1 MLVIAPLNVRDF
13 SWTLMGETMPAR
25 RFKDARSRAASLA
38 AFARPGAWLKSL
50 AASGLTAG
58 LLLAGLAVPAEAAPY
73 YSAPLRT
80 AARSL
85 PVAAENNAGYDR
97 TRYFGSWLDTNRD
110 CQNTR
115 AEVLLQETKSSV
127 SFTTARRCTLRTGRW
142 VSVWDNRTHYS
153 ASAVEIDH
161 TVPVHEAWGSG
172 ARSWSQARRVAF
184 YNDLSDSRSLNALTA
199 ALNSAKQ
206 ARGPESWMPPAN
218 GCAYIGQ
225 WIAVKIRWGLRVDS
239 VEKAALIRYADRC
252 PNVTVGVTRV

>member
-1 MLVIAPLNVRDF
+1 
-13 SWTLMGETMPAR
+13 MPVS
-25 RFKDARSRAASLA
+25 RFKHVQNRAASLA
-38 AFARPGAWLKSL
+38 TFLRPAAWGRAVAASSL
-50 AASGLTAG
+50 AGG
-58 LLLAGLAVPAEAAPY
+58 LLLTGLAVPAEAAAY

-97 TRYFGSWLDTNRD
+97 NRYFGYWNDTNRD

-115 AEVLLQETKSSV
+115 AEVLFQETRAAV
-127 SFTTARRCTLRTGRW
+127 TYTTARRCTLRTGRW
-142 VSVWDNRTHYS
+142 VSVWDNRTHTS

-172 ARSWSQARRVAF
+172 ARYWSQARRVAF
-184 YNDLSDSRSLNALTA
+184 YNDLGDSRSLNALTA

-218 GCAYIGQ
+218 RCAYIGQ
-225 WIAVKIRWGLRVDS
+225 WIAVKLRWGLRVDS
-239 VEKAALIRYADRC
+239 VEKAALIRYADSC
-252 PNVTVGVTRV
+252 PNVRISVTRV

>member
-1 MLVIAPLNVRDF
+1 
-13 SWTLMGETMPAR
+13 MGDIMPVG
-25 RFKDARSRAASLA
+25 RFKHTRIRASLA
-38 AFARPGAWLKSL
+38 TFAGPVVLGRSL
-50 AASGLTAG
+50 AASAVAAG
-58 LLLAGLAVPAEAAPY
+58 LLLAGLAVPAEAATY

-97 TRYFGSWLDTNRD
+97 TRYFGVWNDTNRD

-115 AEVLLQETKSSV
+115 QEVLIQESKAALAYTSRGC
-127 SFTTARRCTLRTGRW
+127 TASRGRW
-142 VSVWDNRTHYS
+142 VTSWDNRVHTY
-153 ASAVEIDH
+153 ASTVQIDH

-172 ARSWSQARRVAF
+172 ARYWSQARRVAF
-184 YNDLSDSRSLNALTA
+184 YNDLGDTRSLSSQTS

-218 GCAYIGQ
+218 RCSYIGE

-239 VEKAALIRYADRC
+239 VEKAALIRYADSC
-252 PNVTVGVTRV
+252 PNVRIGVTRV

>member
-1 MLVIAPLNVRDF
+1 MLVFASISAHQILV
-13 SWTLMGETMPAR
+13 TYMGEHMPAG
-25 RFKDARSRAASLA
+25 RFKHVRIRATSLVSLISPAALGRSFAASALA
-38 AFARPGAWLKSL
+38 
-50 AASGLTAG
+50 AG
-58 LLLAGLAVPAEAAPY
+58 LLLAGLAVPAEAATY
-73 YSAPLRT
+73 YSATLRS

-97 TRYFGSWLDTNRD
+97 THYFGSWIDTNRD

-115 AEVLLQETKSSV
+115 AEVLLQEARATATY
-127 SFTTARRCTLRTGRW
+127 TTTRRCTVRTARW
-142 VSVWDNRTHYS
+142 LTSWDNRTHYS

-184 YNDLSDSRSLNALTA
+184 YNDLGDTRSLNAQTA

-206 ARGPESWMPPAN
+206 AKGPEAWMPPAN
-218 GCAYIGQ
+218 KCAYIGQ

-239 VEKAALIRYADRC
+239 AEKAALIRYADSC
-252 PNVTVGVTRV
+252 PNVMIGVTKV